1 MTKLMSGLTDQL
13 DMGEGEMRM
22 GVSRCSVYSKH
33 PIREE
38 LYTAYKVDE

>member
-1 MTKLMSGLTDQL
+1 MTKPMSDLTDQL

-22 GVSRCSVYSKH
+22 GVSRCSVHSKH